1 MISIHFLC
9 GRKLVVF
16 AMISFCKLYF
26 HDGLHILNIL

>member
-9 GRKLVVF
+9 GRKPVAF

-26 HDGLHILNIL
+26 HDWLHILNVL